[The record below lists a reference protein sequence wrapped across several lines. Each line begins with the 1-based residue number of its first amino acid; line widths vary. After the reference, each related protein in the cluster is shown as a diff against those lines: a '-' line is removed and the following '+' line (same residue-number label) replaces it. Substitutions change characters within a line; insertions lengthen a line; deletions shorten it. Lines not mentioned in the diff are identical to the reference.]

1 MAELLTT
8 AGLISLL
15 TLTCLEIILGIDNII
30 FISIVA
36 NKLPDHQRDK
46 ARNIGIIL
54 ALVVRILLLLG
65 ITWII
70 GLQEPIFSIGFLE
83 AIDVDPDFSG
93 RDLILLGGGLFLMAK
108 STAEIHDKIEGH
120 EEKAAKVI
128 TTSLAKT
135 IFQIV
140 IIDIV
145 FSFDSILTAVGLVK
159 NVTIMIT
166 AVVISLTIMLF
177 AAKSI
182 GDFVEKH
189 PTLKM
194 LALSFLVLIGFLLVI
209 EAFGEHVPKGY
220 IYFAMAF
227 AFIVEILNMKT
238 RKNTIKQD
246 LLQGADIEEKE

>member
-1 MAELLTT
+1 MAEILTT
-8 AGLISLL
+8 AGLISLF

-36 NKLPDHQRDK
+36 NKLPPHQRDK
-46 ARNIGIIL
+46 ARNVGIIL

-70 GLQEPIFSIGFLE
+70 GLQEPIFSISFFE
-83 AIDVDPDFSG
+83 TIHVDPDFSG

-108 STAEIHDKIEGH
+108 SIAEIHDKIEGH
-120 EEKAAKVI
+120 EEKTTKVF
-128 TTSLAKT
+128 TASMAKT

-166 AVVISLTIMLF
+166 AVIISLSIMLF

-182 GDFVEKH
+182 GDFVERH

-209 EAFGEHVPKGY
+209 EGFGEHVPKGY

-227 AFIVEILNMKT
+227 AFIVELLNMKT
-238 RKNTIKQD
+238 RKNTIKQE
-246 LLQGADIEEKE
+246 LLQGAEVEEKN